1 MAFLRWFRAVQ
12 APSAGV
18 RVSGARERMRSRV
31 WPVQRFSLLPLARL
45 LGRALDR
52 QSQRRAPKAAWEVV
66 VPVSV
71 VLTLPAPPRELRH

>member
-1 MAFLRWFRAVQ
+1 M
-12 APSAGV
+12 
-18 RVSGARERMRSRV
+18 RVG
-31 WPVQRFSLLPLARL
+31 PVQRFSLLPLARL

-71 VLTLPAPPRELRH
+71 VLTLPAPPRELRHSPARALVRP